1 MKNKKVI
8 AGLVA
13 LGLIAVSSAA
23 YFGLKGGN
31 SVGLLEEDAFRAVA
45 DIQSEKVSY
54 FDSEAVALSSMSDT
68 DTGLRAVAYEAYQ
81 QVNDERGTAGL
92 DELKWDKNLE
102 TVSSVRAKECSQKFS
117 HTRPD
122 GRQWYTVNSKIQGGE
137 NLAFGFDTANDA
149 VDAWMNSPTHRDNI
163 LYDEFAKVA
172 ISIYEDDNG
181 TCYWA
186 QEYGY

>member
-1 MKNKKVI
+1 MNNKK
-8 AGLVA
+8 
-13 LGLIAVSSAA
+13 LIAVLAAVGMLAVGTAA
-23 YFGLKGGN
+23 YFGITGGN
-31 SVGLLEEDAFRAVA
+31 NIGLLEEDAFRAVA
-45 DIQSEKVSY
+45 DIQNEKFSY

-68 DTGLRAVAYEAYQ
+68 DTGLRAIAYEAYQ
-81 QVNDERGTAGL
+81 QVNDERAAAGL

-102 TVSSVRAKECSQKFS
+102 TVSSVRAQECSQKFS

-122 GRQWYTVNSKIQGGE
+122 GRPWYTVNSKVQGGE
-137 NLAFGFDTANDA
+137 NLAFGFDTADDA
-149 VDAWMNSPTHRDNI
+149 VEAWMNSPTHRDNI

-172 ISIYEDDNG
+172 ISIYEDDGG

>member
-1 MKNKKVI
+1 MKNKKLI
-8 AGLVA
+8 AGLA
-13 LGLIAVSSAA
+13 AVGMLAVGFAA
-23 YFGLKGGN
+23 YLGISGGKGTGLDPEN
-31 SVGLLEEDAFRAVA
+31 TRRALA
-45 DIQSEKVSY
+45 EIQNEKFSY

-68 DTGLRAVAYEAYQ
+68 DTGLRAIAYDAYQ
-81 QVNDERGTAGL
+81 QVNDERTSAGL

-102 TVSSVRAKECSQKFS
+102 TVSSVRAQECSQSFS

-122 GRQWYTVNSKIQGGE
+122 GRPWYTVNSKVQGGE
-137 NLAFGFDTANDA
+137 NLAFGFDSADDA
-149 VDAWMNSPTHRDNI
+149 VEAWMNSPTHRDNI

-172 ISIYEDDNG
+172 ISIYEDDGG

>member
-1 MKNKKVI
+1 MKNKKLI
-8 AGLVA
+8 AGLAA
-13 LGLIAVSSAA
+13 LGFLVVSAAA
-23 YFGLKGGN
+23 YFGVNGGN
-31 SVGLLEEDAFRAVA
+31 KIGLLEEDAFRAVA
-45 DIQSEKVSY
+45 DIQNEKFSY

-68 DTGLRAVAYEAYQ
+68 DTGLRAIAYDAYQ
-81 QVNDERGTAGL
+81 QVNDERTSAGL

-137 NLAFGFDTANDA
+137 NLAFGFDTADDA

-163 LYDEFAKVA
+163 LYDEFARVA